1 MANKRIVSIPVSVYH
16 IVGLA
21 VAGQDGRYWYHSEGA
36 TLQTAAETLKVSA
49 EHFASVLAITSPQVP
64 VARNGRIT
72 VGFLSK
78 GLRWAMMPSVHSALD
93 HYLAT
98 GEIRGPKTGPFARA
112 LLGDEQAIVLD
123 VWMARA
129 FGVPQGWFKLVD
141 CREKCEAMIR
151 QAAAILGWTPAQVQA
166 AVWTEMTRK
175 RGGGSLQLMRWVD
188 MYK

>member
-1 MANKRIVSIPVSVYH
+1 MGKRKIVQIPVSVYH

-21 VAGQDGRYWYHSEGA
+21 VAGQDGRYWYHSEGV
-36 TLQTAAETLKVSA
+36 TLRTAAERLKVSA

-72 VGFLSK
+72 VGFIREGS
-78 GLRWAMMPSVHSALD
+78 RWGMMSGVQAALD

-129 FGVPQGWFKLVD
+129 FQVPQGWFNLVD
-141 CREKCEAMIR
+141 CREKCENIIR
-151 QAAAILGWTPAQVQA
+151 QAAGILGWTPAQVQA

-175 RGGGSLQLMRWVD
+175 RGGGSLQLMRWID
-188 MYK
+188 SK